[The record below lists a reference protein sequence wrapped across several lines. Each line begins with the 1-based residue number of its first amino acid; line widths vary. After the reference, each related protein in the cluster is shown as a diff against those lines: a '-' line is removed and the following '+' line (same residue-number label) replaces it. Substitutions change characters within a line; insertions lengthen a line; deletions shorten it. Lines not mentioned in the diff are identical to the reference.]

1 MKFNEIHL
9 DRSLTIAL
17 PPINI
22 HELKCCIHEQISRLA
37 ENSSYDHLPS
47 VALALGVTRLEV
59 N

>member
-1 MKFNEIHL
+1 L